1 MNQQAPKDSVNEGAL
16 TKPPYMQNRE
26 LSWLD
31 FNKRVLDQGAD
42 PTVPLLERLNF
53 ISIFWSNLQEFF
65 MVRVGS
71 LTDLS
76 LLKKSIIDP
85 KSGMTPAE
93 QLDAVY
99 ARCHELYPYYEE
111 TFENLRGLLA
121 EEGIRQVR
129 KDDLT
134 DEQLVFLDD
143 YMQDSVLPFL
153 SPQIVNAR
161 HPFPH
166 LENGGLYIIV
176 RLDEQAAP
184 KGKKTKEEKA
194 RAKAEKAAAAEGKQA
209 KNLGAEGVTLGII
222 PLPRQTDRVIQL
234 PGKGLSFMLVEHAI
248 EMFVPEIFSMYTVKH
263 TNIVCVTRN
272 ADLDATEGAEEQ
284 GEDYREHMKRILK
297 KRSRL
302 APVRLESERPL
313 SRTVKSLLLDKLEL
327 AEHQLYVT
335 SVPLNMSYTWGLSG
349 RLSAKKRAALTQAP
363 FTPQWPACLDRNR
376 SIIQQVSE
384 REVLLSYPYQSMD
397 AFVRLLHEAA
407 NDPAVISIKITLYRL
422 ASQSHLA
429 EALIAAA
436 ENGKEVTALFEL
448 RARFDES
455 NNIEWSQRFEQA
467 GCHVIYGF
475 RNFKVHSKIC
485 TITRQTADGLQHITQ
500 LGTGN
505 YNEKTA
511 RLYTDFSFITTDP
524 RIGADAADFFRNM
537 ALENTSDNY
546 DILWVA
552 PLMIKQNI
560 LRGIDEQIALA
571 KAGKPCG
578 LFFKTNSIT
587 DREVIEK
594 IVEASQA
601 GVETHLLVRGISC
614 LLPGVPGYTD
624 HVHEV
629 SIVGQLLEHSRIY
642 GFGPRESCQI
652 YLSSADLMTRNMD
665 KRIEIAWPILDDVLR
680 EQVLGYLD
688 ISWSDT
694 AKLRELLADGSYT
707 PLGFFAKPGDE
718 GDVELFDSQK
728 YLISEAQRMHLAA
741 AELAAHEG
749 VLAEGDSHYV
759 FPLGRVAAVTPEPQ
773 PVETEE
779 ESEFVPQ
786 VAEDE
791 RVGKHLARAVK
802 EAALATQAERSAMSD
817 ELGMEIDP
825 AIWAAVEA
833 EVRAMHDAAEAMAA
847 AVEATA
853 ESVLQAMS
861 QSEVAS
867 AEAAEAAMGAA
878 PDAAEA
884 AAVEAATTQLSVS
897 EAAES
902 AAEPAPAIERG
913 AAVAAIA
920 AEAAPSVVGEAEPA
934 AAEPSVAAS
943 ASEKAAKGKHA
954 AEVPAKAAVPARVAA
969 AEVAGVSDA
978 AVSAAVAAFVTE
990 EKNDAAATQEKIAAA
1005 EAAAQERIAAAAV
1018 AAQTDAAA
1026 QEQTA
1031 VDDAPTATDAAA
1043 GVALEKTTPAKVDP
1057 EAGAATEKVAAAKAE
1072 APAAPQG
1079 DVPKATSVPAEP
1091 ASALQA
1097 ASGAAAAVLT
1107 APPAPAKK
1115 KTGKAKAVKPAAPQA
1130 AKPAPAKDSVPAGE
1144 TTPAETTPGETTPV
1158 GAAFRPP
1165 APAAPASAPTST
1177 PSATS
1182 AAPAAPA
1189 SVPKAA
1195 PVASASNAPAAG
1207 SAGAAP
1213 AATASAPTAPASAVP
1228 TAAPASAP
1236 APASATA
1243 PAPAPTSEIVP
1254 AEIIEPKKGNFLTR
1268 LLKKLFG

>member
-1 MNQQAPKDSVNEGAL
+1 MNQQASKDANE
-16 TKPPYMQNRE
+16 TTTTSKPPYMQNRE

-71 LTDLS
+71 LTDLA
-76 LLKKSIIDP
+76 LLKKSIVDP

-121 EEGIRQVR
+121 QENICQLR

-134 DEQLVFLDD
+134 DEQLVALDD
-143 YMQDSVLPFL
+143 YMADNVLPFL

-166 LENGGLYIIV
+166 LENGGLYIVV

-184 KGKKTKEEKA
+184 KQKKTKEEKA
-194 RAKAEKAAAAEGKQA
+194 RAKAEKAERAEKGEGKQS

-222 PLPRQTDRVIQL
+222 PLPRQTNRVIQL
-234 PGKGLSFMLVEHAI
+234 PGEGLSYMLVEHAI
-248 EMFVPEIFSMYTVKH
+248 EMWVPEIFSMYTVKH

-313 SRTVKSLLLDKLEL
+313 SRTVKQLLLDKLGL
-327 AEHQLYVT
+327 AEHQIFVT
-335 SVPLNMSYTWGLSG
+335 KVPLNMGYTWGLGS
-349 RLSAKKRAALTQAP
+349 RLAPERRAALTQKP
-363 FTPQWPACLDRNR
+363 FAPQWPACLDRNR
-376 SIIQQVSE
+376 SIIEQVSE

-485 TITRQTADGLQHITQ
+485 TITRQTEDGLQHITQ

-511 RLYTDFSFITTDP
+511 KLYTDFSFITTDA

-537 ALENTSDNY
+537 ALENTSDDY
-546 DILWVA
+546 SILWVA

-560 LRGIDEQIALA
+560 MRKIDEQIALA

-587 DREVIEK
+587 DKEVIDK
-594 IVEASQA
+594 LVEASQA
-601 GVETHLLVRGISC
+601 GVETHLFVRGISC
-614 LLPGVPGYTD
+614 LLPGVAGYTD

-642 GFGPRESCQI
+642 GFGPREGCEI

-665 KRIEIAWPILDDVLR
+665 KRIEIAWPILNPVLR

-694 AKLRELLADGSYT
+694 AKLRELLPDGSYT
-707 PLGFFAKPGDE
+707 PLGFFAQADE
-718 GDVELFDSQK
+718 AGNVELFDSQK
-728 YLISEAQRMHLAA
+728 YLIAEAQRMRLAA
-741 AELAAHEG
+741 AELAARHE
-749 VLAEGDSHYV
+749 AERAEDRRVV
-759 FPLGRVAAVTPEPQ
+759 FPLGRVETSTPDMPE
-773 PVETEE
+773 VVTEE
-779 ESEFVPQ
+779 ESEFV
-786 VAEDE
+786 VRED
-791 RVGKHLARAVK
+791 
-802 EAALATQAERSAMSD
+802 
-817 ELGMEIDP
+817 
-825 AIWAAVEA
+825 AIPA
-833 EVRAMHDAAEAMAA
+833 EVP
-847 AVEATA
+847 V
-853 ESVLQAMS
+853 
-861 QSEVAS
+861 
-867 AEAAEAAMGAA
+867 
-878 PDAAEA
+878 
-884 AAVEAATTQLSVS
+884 
-897 EAAES
+897 
-902 AAEPAPAIERG
+902 
-913 AAVAAIA
+913 
-920 AEAAPSVVGEAEPA
+920 AEPA
-934 AAEPSVAAS
+934 AASMADIAEGRAADVVDE
-943 ASEKAAKGKHA
+943 ALAALRG
-954 AEVPAKAAVPARVAA
+954 
-969 AEVAGVSDA
+969 VAGTSR
-978 AVSAAVAAFVTE
+978 SAG
-990 EKNDAAATQEKIAAA
+990 DS
-1005 EAAAQERIAAAAV
+1005 EAAQ
-1018 AAQTDAAA
+1018 DL
-1026 QEQTA
+1026 
-1031 VDDAPTATDAAA
+1031 AA
-1043 GVALEKTTPAKVDP
+1043 GKS
-1057 EAGAATEKVAAAKAE
+1057 
-1072 APAAPQG
+1072 APASKTE
-1079 DVPKATSVPAEP
+1079 DAE
-1091 ASALQA
+1091 
-1097 ASGAAAAVLT
+1097 
-1107 APPAPAKK
+1107 
-1115 KTGKAKAVKPAAPQA
+1115 AVKPAAEARLAPEA
-1130 AKPAPAKDSVPAGE
+1130 SSEPSVEATPAPEAPASAAAVMAVAAGATAASVLQSAAVSAVSLSAPEAKRAVAAAPAATE
-1144 TTPAETTPGETTPV
+1144 KAPKHAAPSAAPV
-1158 GAAFRPP
+1158 P
-1165 APAAPASAPTST
+1165 APAAPAPAPSSA
-1177 PSATS
+1177 
-1182 AAPAAPA
+1182 
-1189 SVPKAA
+1189 
-1195 PVASASNAPAAG
+1195 
-1207 SAGAAP
+1207 AAP
-1213 AATASAPTAPASAVP
+1213 AATKPAAPAPSTPAPSVAAPAATKPTAPAP
-1228 TAAPASAP
+1228 SAP
-1236 APASATA
+1236 APASASTPATPATPAATLEPDPFAPAAEIVDPASPSAATVRETLPTECVTTEIVTA
-1243 PAPAPTSEIVP
+1243 P
-1254 AEIIEPKKGNFLTR
+1254 KKLGFFGR
-1268 LLKKLFG
+1268 LLKLLFG

>member
-1 MNQQAPKDSVNEGAL
+1 MNQQASKDANE
-16 TKPPYMQNRE
+16 TTTTSKPPYMQNRE

-71 LTDLS
+71 LTDLA
-76 LLKKSIIDP
+76 LLKKSIVDP

-121 EEGIRQVR
+121 QENICQLR

-134 DEQLVFLDD
+134 DEQLVALDD
-143 YMQDSVLPFL
+143 YMADNVLPFL

-166 LENGGLYIIV
+166 LENGGLYIVV

-184 KGKKTKEEKA
+184 KQKKTKEEKA
-194 RAKAEKAAAAEGKQA
+194 RAKAEKAERAEKGEGKQS

-222 PLPRQTDRVIQL
+222 PLPRQTNRVIQL
-234 PGKGLSFMLVEHAI
+234 PGEGLSYMLVEHAI
-248 EMFVPEIFSMYTVKH
+248 EMWVPEIFSMYTVKH
-263 TNIVCVTRN
+263 TNIICVTRN

-313 SRTVKSLLLDKLEL
+313 SRTVKKLLLDKLGL
-327 AEHQLYVT
+327 AEHQIFVT
-335 SVPLNMSYTWGLSG
+335 KVPLNMGYTWGLG
-349 RLSAKKRAALTQAP
+349 ARLTPERRAALTQKP
-363 FTPQWPACLDRNR
+363 FAPQWPACLDRNR
-376 SIIQQVSE
+376 SIIEQVSE

-485 TITRQTADGLQHITQ
+485 TITRQTEDGLQHITQ

-511 RLYTDFSFITTDP
+511 KLYTDFSFITTDA

-537 ALENTSDNY
+537 ALENTSDDY
-546 DILWVA
+546 SILWVA

-560 LRGIDEQIALA
+560 MRKIDEQIALA

-587 DREVIEK
+587 DKEVIDK
-594 IVEASQA
+594 LVEASQA
-601 GVETHLLVRGISC
+601 GVETHLFVRGISC
-614 LLPGVPGYTD
+614 LLPGVAGYTD

-642 GFGPRESCQI
+642 GFGPREGCEI

-665 KRIEIAWPILDDVLR
+665 KRIEIAWPILNPVLR

-694 AKLRELLADGSYT
+694 AKLRELLPDGSYT
-707 PLGFFAKPGDE
+707 PLGFFAQADE
-718 GDVELFDSQK
+718 AGNVELFDSQK
-728 YLISEAQRMHLAA
+728 YLIAEAQRMRLAA
-741 AELAAHEG
+741 AELAARHE
-749 VLAEGDSHYV
+749 AERAEDRRVV
-759 FPLGRVAAVTPEPQ
+759 FPLGRVETSTPDMPE
-773 PVETEE
+773 VVTEE
-779 ESEFVPQ
+779 ESEFV
-786 VAEDE
+786 VRED
-791 RVGKHLARAVK
+791 
-802 EAALATQAERSAMSD
+802 
-817 ELGMEIDP
+817 
-825 AIWAAVEA
+825 AIPA
-833 EVRAMHDAAEAMAA
+833 EVP
-847 AVEATA
+847 V
-853 ESVLQAMS
+853 
-861 QSEVAS
+861 
-867 AEAAEAAMGAA
+867 
-878 PDAAEA
+878 
-884 AAVEAATTQLSVS
+884 
-897 EAAES
+897 
-902 AAEPAPAIERG
+902 
-913 AAVAAIA
+913 
-920 AEAAPSVVGEAEPA
+920 AEPA
-934 AAEPSVAAS
+934 AASMADIAEGRATDVVDEALAALR
-943 ASEKAAKGKHA
+943 G
-954 AEVPAKAAVPARVAA
+954 
-969 AEVAGVSDA
+969 VAGTSRSEGD
-978 AVSAAVAAFVTE
+978 S
-990 EKNDAAATQEKIAAA
+990 
-1005 EAAAQERIAAAAV
+1005 EAAQ
-1018 AAQTDAAA
+1018 DL
-1026 QEQTA
+1026 
-1031 VDDAPTATDAAA
+1031 AA
-1043 GVALEKTTPAKVDP
+1043 GKS
-1057 EAGAATEKVAAAKAE
+1057 
-1072 APAAPQG
+1072 APASKTE
-1079 DVPKATSVPAEP
+1079 DAE
-1091 ASALQA
+1091 
-1097 ASGAAAAVLT
+1097 
-1107 APPAPAKK
+1107 
-1115 KTGKAKAVKPAAPQA
+1115 AVKPAAEARLAPEA
-1130 AKPAPAKDSVPAGE
+1130 SSEPSVEATPAPEAPASAAAVMAVAAGATAASVLQSAAVPAASLSAPE
-1144 TTPAETTPGETTPV
+1144 AKRAVAAAPAATEKAPKH
-1158 GAAFRPP
+1158 AAPAPSSAP
-1165 APAAPASAPTST
+1165 APAAPAPVPAPA
-1177 PSATS
+1177 ATT
-1182 AAPAAPA
+1182 PAAPA
-1189 SVPKAA
+1189 PSTP
-1195 PVASASNAPAAG
+1195 
-1207 SAGAAP
+1207 AP
-1213 AATASAPTAPASAVP
+1213 AATKPTAPAP
-1228 TAAPASAP
+1228 SAP
-1236 APASATA
+1236 APASASTPAAPATPAATLEPDPFAPAAEIVDPASPSAATVRETLPTECVTTEIVTA
-1243 PAPAPTSEIVP
+1243 P
-1254 AEIIEPKKGNFLTR
+1254 KKLGFFGR
-1268 LLKKLFG
+1268 LLKLLFG

>member
-1 MNQQAPKDSVNEGAL
+1 MNQQASKDANE
-16 TKPPYMQNRE
+16 TTTTSKPPYMQNRE

-71 LTDLS
+71 LTDLA
-76 LLKKSIIDP
+76 LLKKSIVDP

-121 EEGIRQVR
+121 QENICQLR

-134 DEQLVFLDD
+134 DEQLVALDD
-143 YMQDSVLPFL
+143 YMADNVLPFL

-166 LENGGLYIIV
+166 LENGGLYIVV

-184 KGKKTKEEKA
+184 KQKKTKEEKA
-194 RAKAEKAAAAEGKQA
+194 RAKAEKAERAEKGEGKQS

-222 PLPRQTDRVIQL
+222 PLPRQTNRVIQL
-234 PGKGLSFMLVEHAI
+234 PGEGLSYMLVEHAI
-248 EMFVPEIFSMYTVKH
+248 EMWVPEIFSMYTVKH

-313 SRTVKSLLLDKLEL
+313 SRTVKQLLLDKLGL
-327 AEHQLYVT
+327 AEHQIFVT
-335 SVPLNMSYTWGLSG
+335 KVPLNMGYTWGLGS
-349 RLSAKKRAALTQAP
+349 RLAPERRAALTQKP
-363 FTPQWPACLDRNR
+363 FAPQWPACLDRNR
-376 SIIQQVSE
+376 SIIEQVSE

-485 TITRQTADGLQHITQ
+485 TITRQTEDGLQHITQ

-511 RLYTDFSFITTDP
+511 KLYTDFSFITTDA

-537 ALENTSDNY
+537 ALENTSDDY
-546 DILWVA
+546 SILWVA

-560 LRGIDEQIALA
+560 MRKIDEQIALA

-587 DREVIEK
+587 DKEVIDK
-594 IVEASQA
+594 LVEASQA
-601 GVETHLLVRGISC
+601 GVETHLFVRGISC
-614 LLPGVPGYTD
+614 LLPGVTGYTD

-642 GFGPRESCQI
+642 GFGPREGCEI

-665 KRIEIAWPILDDVLR
+665 KRIEIAWPILNPVLR

-694 AKLRELLADGSYT
+694 AKLRELLPDGSYT
-707 PLGFFAKPGDE
+707 PLGFFAQADE
-718 GDVELFDSQK
+718 AGNVELFDSQK
-728 YLISEAQRMHLAA
+728 YLIAEAQRMRLAA
-741 AELAAHEG
+741 AELAARHE
-749 VLAEGDSHYV
+749 AERAEDRRVV
-759 FPLGRVAAVTPEPQ
+759 FPLGRVETSTPDMPE
-773 PVETEE
+773 VVTEE
-779 ESEFVPQ
+779 ESEFV
-786 VAEDE
+786 VRED
-791 RVGKHLARAVK
+791 
-802 EAALATQAERSAMSD
+802 
-817 ELGMEIDP
+817 
-825 AIWAAVEA
+825 AIPA
-833 EVRAMHDAAEAMAA
+833 EVP
-847 AVEATA
+847 V
-853 ESVLQAMS
+853 
-861 QSEVAS
+861 
-867 AEAAEAAMGAA
+867 
-878 PDAAEA
+878 
-884 AAVEAATTQLSVS
+884 
-897 EAAES
+897 
-902 AAEPAPAIERG
+902 
-913 AAVAAIA
+913 
-920 AEAAPSVVGEAEPA
+920 AEPA
-934 AAEPSVAAS
+934 AASMADIAEGRATDVVDEALAALR
-943 ASEKAAKGKHA
+943 G
-954 AEVPAKAAVPARVAA
+954 
-969 AEVAGVSDA
+969 VAGTSRSEGD
-978 AVSAAVAAFVTE
+978 S
-990 EKNDAAATQEKIAAA
+990 
-1005 EAAAQERIAAAAV
+1005 EAAQ
-1018 AAQTDAAA
+1018 DL
-1026 QEQTA
+1026 
-1031 VDDAPTATDAAA
+1031 AA
-1043 GVALEKTTPAKVDP
+1043 GKS
-1057 EAGAATEKVAAAKAE
+1057 
-1072 APAAPQG
+1072 APASKTE
-1079 DVPKATSVPAEP
+1079 DAE
-1091 ASALQA
+1091 
-1097 ASGAAAAVLT
+1097 
-1107 APPAPAKK
+1107 
-1115 KTGKAKAVKPAAPQA
+1115 AVKPAAEARLAPEA
-1130 AKPAPAKDSVPAGE
+1130 SSEPSVEATPAPE
-1144 TTPAETTPGETTPV
+1144 
-1158 GAAFRPP
+1158 
-1165 APAAPASAPTST
+1165 APASAAAVMAVAAG
-1177 PSATS
+1177 ATAASVLQS
-1182 AAPAAPA
+1182 AAVPAA
-1189 SVPKAA
+1189 SLSA
-1195 PVASASNAPAAG
+1195 PEAKRAVA
-1207 SAGAAP
+1207 AAP
-1213 AATASAPTAPASAVP
+1213 AATEKAPKHAAPAPSSAPAPAVPAPAPSSAPAPAATKPTAPAATKP
-1228 TAAPASAP
+1228 TAPAPSAP
-1236 APASATA
+1236 APASASTPAAPATPAATLEPDPFAPAAEIVDPASPSAATVRETLPTECVTTEIVTA
-1243 PAPAPTSEIVP
+1243 P
-1254 AEIIEPKKGNFLTR
+1254 KKLGFFGR
-1268 LLKKLFG
+1268 LLKLLFG

>member
-1 MNQQAPKDSVNEGAL
+1 MNQQASKDANE
-16 TKPPYMQNRE
+16 TTTTSKPPYMQNRE

-71 LTDLS
+71 LTDLA
-76 LLKKSIIDP
+76 LLKKSIVDP

-121 EEGIRQVR
+121 QENICQLR

-134 DEQLVFLDD
+134 DEQLVALDD
-143 YMQDSVLPFL
+143 YMADNVLPFL

-166 LENGGLYIIV
+166 LENGGLYIVV

-184 KGKKTKEEKA
+184 KQKKTKEEKA
-194 RAKAEKAAAAEGKQA
+194 RAKAEKAERAEKGEGKQS

-222 PLPRQTDRVIQL
+222 PLPRQTNRVIQL
-234 PGKGLSFMLVEHAI
+234 PGEGLSYMLVEHAI
-248 EMFVPEIFSMYTVKH
+248 EMWVPEIFSMYTVKH

-313 SRTVKSLLLDKLEL
+313 SRTVKQLLLDKLGL
-327 AEHQLYVT
+327 AEHQIFVT
-335 SVPLNMSYTWGLSG
+335 KVPLNMGYTWGLGS
-349 RLSAKKRAALTQAP
+349 RLAPERRATLTQKP
-363 FTPQWPACLDRNR
+363 FAPQWPACLDRNR
-376 SIIQQVSE
+376 SIIEQVSE

-485 TITRQTADGLQHITQ
+485 TITRQTEDGLQHITQ

-511 RLYTDFSFITTDP
+511 KLYTDFSFITTDA

-537 ALENTSDNY
+537 ALENTSDDY
-546 DILWVA
+546 SILWVA

-560 LRGIDEQIALA
+560 MRKIDEQIALA

-587 DREVIEK
+587 DKEVIDK
-594 IVEASQA
+594 LVEASQA
-601 GVETHLLVRGISC
+601 GVETHLFVRGISC
-614 LLPGVPGYTD
+614 LLPGVAGYTD

-642 GFGPRESCQI
+642 GFGPREGCEI

-665 KRIEIAWPILDDVLR
+665 KRIEIAWPILNPVLR

-694 AKLRELLADGSYT
+694 AKLRELLPDGSYT
-707 PLGFFAKPGDE
+707 PLGFFAQADE
-718 GDVELFDSQK
+718 AGNVELFDSQK
-728 YLISEAQRMHLAA
+728 YLIAEAQRMRLAA
-741 AELAAHEG
+741 AELAARHE
-749 VLAEGDSHYV
+749 AERAEDRRVV
-759 FPLGRVAAVTPEPQ
+759 FPLGRVETSTPDMPE
-773 PVETEE
+773 VVTEE
-779 ESEFVPQ
+779 ESEFV
-786 VAEDE
+786 VRED
-791 RVGKHLARAVK
+791 
-802 EAALATQAERSAMSD
+802 
-817 ELGMEIDP
+817 
-825 AIWAAVEA
+825 AIPA
-833 EVRAMHDAAEAMAA
+833 EVP
-847 AVEATA
+847 V
-853 ESVLQAMS
+853 
-861 QSEVAS
+861 
-867 AEAAEAAMGAA
+867 
-878 PDAAEA
+878 
-884 AAVEAATTQLSVS
+884 
-897 EAAES
+897 
-902 AAEPAPAIERG
+902 
-913 AAVAAIA
+913 
-920 AEAAPSVVGEAEPA
+920 AEPA
-934 AAEPSVAAS
+934 AASMADIAEGRAIDVVDEALAALR
-943 ASEKAAKGKHA
+943 G
-954 AEVPAKAAVPARVAA
+954 
-969 AEVAGVSDA
+969 VAGASRSEGD
-978 AVSAAVAAFVTE
+978 S
-990 EKNDAAATQEKIAAA
+990 
-1005 EAAAQERIAAAAV
+1005 EAAQ
-1018 AAQTDAAA
+1018 DL
-1026 QEQTA
+1026 
-1031 VDDAPTATDAAA
+1031 AA
-1043 GVALEKTTPAKVDP
+1043 GKS
-1057 EAGAATEKVAAAKAE
+1057 
-1072 APAAPQG
+1072 APASKTE
-1079 DVPKATSVPAEP
+1079 DAE
-1091 ASALQA
+1091 
-1097 ASGAAAAVLT
+1097 
-1107 APPAPAKK
+1107 
-1115 KTGKAKAVKPAAPQA
+1115 AVKPAAEARLAPEA
-1130 AKPAPAKDSVPAGE
+1130 PSEPSVEATPAPEAPASAAAVMAVAAGATAASVLQSAAVSAVSLSAPEAKRAVAAAPAATE
-1144 TTPAETTPGETTPV
+1144 KAPKHAAPAPSS
-1158 GAAFRPP
+1158 AP
-1165 APAAPASAPTST
+1165 APAAPAPAPSSAPA
-1177 PSATS
+1177 PAATT
-1182 AAPAAPA
+1182 PAAPA
-1189 SVPKAA
+1189 PSTP
-1195 PVASASNAPAAG
+1195 
-1207 SAGAAP
+1207 AP
-1213 AATASAPTAPASAVP
+1213 AATKPTAPAP
-1228 TAAPASAP
+1228 SAP
-1236 APASATA
+1236 APASASTPATPATPAATLEPDPFAPAAEIVDPASPSAATVRETLPTECVTTEIVTA
-1243 PAPAPTSEIVP
+1243 P
-1254 AEIIEPKKGNFLTR
+1254 KKLGFFGR
-1268 LLKKLFG
+1268 LLKLLFG

>member
-1 MNQQAPKDSVNEGAL
+1 MNQQASKDANE
-16 TKPPYMQNRE
+16 TTTTSKPPYMQNRE

-71 LTDLS
+71 LTDLA
-76 LLKKSIIDP
+76 LLKKSIVDP

-121 EEGIRQVR
+121 QENICQLR

-134 DEQLVFLDD
+134 DEQLVALDD
-143 YMQDSVLPFL
+143 YMADNVLPFL

-166 LENGGLYIIV
+166 LENGGLYIVV

-184 KGKKTKEEKA
+184 KQKKTKEEKA
-194 RAKAEKAAAAEGKQA
+194 RAKAEKAERAEKGEGKQS

-222 PLPRQTDRVIQL
+222 PLPRQTNRVIQL
-234 PGKGLSFMLVEHAI
+234 PGEGLSYMLVEHAI
-248 EMFVPEIFSMYTVKH
+248 EMWVPEIFSMYTVKH

-313 SRTVKSLLLDKLEL
+313 SRTVKKLLLDKLGL
-327 AEHQLYVT
+327 AEHQIFVT
-335 SVPLNMSYTWGLSG
+335 KVPLNMGYTWGLAA
-349 RLSAKKRAALTQAP
+349 RLAPERRAALTQTP

-376 SIIQQVSE
+376 SIIEQVSE

-485 TITRQTADGLQHITQ
+485 TITRQTEDGLQHITQ

-511 RLYTDFSFITTDP
+511 KLYTDFSFITTDA

-537 ALENTSDNY
+537 ALENTSDDY
-546 DILWVA
+546 SILWVA

-560 LRGIDEQIALA
+560 MRKIDEQIALA

-587 DREVIEK
+587 DKEVIDK
-594 IVEASQA
+594 LVEASQA
-601 GVETHLLVRGISC
+601 GVETHLFVRGISC
-614 LLPGVPGYTD
+614 LLPGVADYTD

-642 GFGPRESCQI
+642 GFGPREGCEI

-665 KRIEIAWPILDDVLR
+665 KRIEIAWPILNPVLR

-694 AKLRELLADGSYT
+694 AKLRELLPDGSYT
-707 PLGFFAKPGDE
+707 PLGFFAQADE
-718 GDVELFDSQK
+718 AGNVELFDSQK
-728 YLISEAQRMHLAA
+728 YLIAEAQRMRLAA
-741 AELAAHEG
+741 AELAARHE
-749 VLAEGDSHYV
+749 AERAEDRRVV
-759 FPLGRVAAVTPEPQ
+759 FPLGRVETSTPDMPE
-773 PVETEE
+773 VVTEE
-779 ESEFVPQ
+779 ESEFV
-786 VAEDE
+786 VRED
-791 RVGKHLARAVK
+791 
-802 EAALATQAERSAMSD
+802 
-817 ELGMEIDP
+817 
-825 AIWAAVEA
+825 AIPA
-833 EVRAMHDAAEAMAA
+833 EVP
-847 AVEATA
+847 V
-853 ESVLQAMS
+853 
-861 QSEVAS
+861 
-867 AEAAEAAMGAA
+867 
-878 PDAAEA
+878 
-884 AAVEAATTQLSVS
+884 
-897 EAAES
+897 
-902 AAEPAPAIERG
+902 
-913 AAVAAIA
+913 
-920 AEAAPSVVGEAEPA
+920 AEPA
-934 AAEPSVAAS
+934 AASMADIAEGRATDVVDEALAALR
-943 ASEKAAKGKHA
+943 G
-954 AEVPAKAAVPARVAA
+954 
-969 AEVAGVSDA
+969 VAGTSR
-978 AVSAAVAAFVTE
+978 SAG
-990 EKNDAAATQEKIAAA
+990 DS
-1005 EAAAQERIAAAAV
+1005 EAAQ
-1018 AAQTDAAA
+1018 DL
-1026 QEQTA
+1026 
-1031 VDDAPTATDAAA
+1031 AA
-1043 GVALEKTTPAKVDP
+1043 GKS
-1057 EAGAATEKVAAAKAE
+1057 
-1072 APAAPQG
+1072 APASKIE
-1079 DVPKATSVPAEP
+1079 DAE
-1091 ASALQA
+1091 
-1097 ASGAAAAVLT
+1097 
-1107 APPAPAKK
+1107 
-1115 KTGKAKAVKPAAPQA
+1115 AVKPAAEARLAPEA
-1130 AKPAPAKDSVPAGE
+1130 SSEPSVEATPAPEAPASAAAAMAVAAGATAASVLQSAAVPAASPSAPE
-1144 TTPAETTPGETTPV
+1144 AKRAPA
-1158 GAAFRPP
+1158 P
-1165 APAAPASAPTST
+1165 APAAAEKAPKH
-1177 PSATS
+1177 
-1182 AAPAAPA
+1182 AAPAAAPAPAPSAPAPAPSSAPAPA
-1189 SVPKAA
+1189 S
-1195 PVASASNAPAAG
+1195 
-1207 SAGAAP
+1207 
-1213 AATASAPTAPASAVP
+1213 TTPTAPAP
-1228 TAAPASAP
+1228 SAP
-1236 APASATA
+1236 APASASTPAAPATPAATLESDPFAPAAEIVDPASPSAATVRETLPTECVTTEIVTA
-1243 PAPAPTSEIVP
+1243 P
-1254 AEIIEPKKGNFLTR
+1254 KKLGFFGR
-1268 LLKKLFG
+1268 LLKLLFG

>member
-1 MNQQAPKDSVNEGAL
+1 MNQQASKDANE
-16 TKPPYMQNRE
+16 TTTTSKPPYMQNRE

-71 LTDLS
+71 LTDLA
-76 LLKKSIIDP
+76 LLKKSIVDP

-121 EEGIRQVR
+121 QENICQLR

-134 DEQLVFLDD
+134 DEQLVALDD
-143 YMQDSVLPFL
+143 YMADNVLPFL

-166 LENGGLYIIV
+166 LENGGLYIVV

-184 KGKKTKEEKA
+184 KQKKTKEEKA
-194 RAKAEKAAAAEGKQA
+194 RAKAEKAERAEKGEGKQS

-222 PLPRQTDRVIQL
+222 PLPRQTNRVIQL
-234 PGKGLSFMLVEHAI
+234 PGEGLSYMLVEHAI
-248 EMFVPEIFSMYTVKH
+248 EMWVPEIFSMYTVKH
-263 TNIVCVTRN
+263 TNIICVTRN

-313 SRTVKSLLLDKLEL
+313 SRTVKKLLLDKLGL
-327 AEHQLYVT
+327 AEHQIFVT
-335 SVPLNMSYTWGLSG
+335 KVPLNMGYTWGLG
-349 RLSAKKRAALTQAP
+349 ARLTPERRAALTQKP
-363 FTPQWPACLDRNR
+363 FAPQWPACLDRNR
-376 SIIQQVSE
+376 SIIEQVSE

-485 TITRQTADGLQHITQ
+485 TITRQTEDGLQHITQ

-511 RLYTDFSFITTDP
+511 KLYTDFSFITTDA

-537 ALENTSDNY
+537 ALENTSDDY
-546 DILWVA
+546 SILWVA

-560 LRGIDEQIALA
+560 MRKIDEQIALA

-587 DREVIEK
+587 DKEVIDK
-594 IVEASQA
+594 LVEASQA
-601 GVETHLLVRGISC
+601 GVETHLFVRGISC
-614 LLPGVPGYTD
+614 LLPGVAGYTD

-642 GFGPRESCQI
+642 GFGPREGCEI

-665 KRIEIAWPILDDVLR
+665 KRIEIAWPILNPVLR

-694 AKLRELLADGSYT
+694 AKLRELLPDGSYT
-707 PLGFFAKPGDE
+707 PLGFFAQADE
-718 GDVELFDSQK
+718 AGNVELFDSQK
-728 YLISEAQRMHLAA
+728 YLIAEAQRMRLAA
-741 AELAAHEG
+741 AELAARHE
-749 VLAEGDSHYV
+749 AERAEDRRVV
-759 FPLGRVAAVTPEPQ
+759 FPLGRVETSTPDMPE
-773 PVETEE
+773 VVTEE
-779 ESEFVPQ
+779 ESEFV
-786 VAEDE
+786 VRED
-791 RVGKHLARAVK
+791 
-802 EAALATQAERSAMSD
+802 
-817 ELGMEIDP
+817 
-825 AIWAAVEA
+825 AIPA
-833 EVRAMHDAAEAMAA
+833 EVP
-847 AVEATA
+847 V
-853 ESVLQAMS
+853 
-861 QSEVAS
+861 
-867 AEAAEAAMGAA
+867 
-878 PDAAEA
+878 
-884 AAVEAATTQLSVS
+884 
-897 EAAES
+897 
-902 AAEPAPAIERG
+902 
-913 AAVAAIA
+913 
-920 AEAAPSVVGEAEPA
+920 AEPA
-934 AAEPSVAAS
+934 AASMADIAEGRAIDVVDEALAALRGVAGTSRSEGDSEAAQDLAAGKSAPASKTEDAEAVKPAAEARLAPEASSEPSVEATPAPEAPASAAAVMAVAAGATAAS
-943 ASEKAAKGKHA
+943 VLQS
-954 AEVPAKAAVPARVAA
+954 
-969 AEVAGVSDA
+969 A
-978 AVSAAVAAFVTE
+978 AVSAASLSAP
-990 EKNDAAATQEKIAAA
+990 
-1005 EAAAQERIAAAAV
+1005 EAKRAV
-1018 AAQTDAAA
+1018 AA
-1026 QEQTA
+1026 
-1031 VDDAPTATDAAA
+1031 AP
-1043 GVALEKTTPAKVDP
+1043 
-1057 EAGAATEKVAAAKAE
+1057 AATEK
-1072 APAAPQG
+1072 APKHAAP
-1079 DVPKATSVPAEP
+1079 S
-1091 ASALQA
+1091 
-1097 ASGAAAAVLT
+1097 
-1107 APPAPAKK
+1107 
-1115 KTGKAKAVKPAAPQA
+1115 AAP
-1130 AKPAPAKDSVPAGE
+1130 V
-1144 TTPAETTPGETTPV
+1144 
-1158 GAAFRPP
+1158 P
-1165 APAAPASAPTST
+1165 APAAPAPAPSSAP
-1177 PSATS
+1177 
-1182 AAPAAPA
+1182 
-1189 SVPKAA
+1189 
-1195 PVASASNAPAAG
+1195 
-1207 SAGAAP
+1207 AP
-1213 AATASAPTAPASAVP
+1213 AATKPTAPAP
-1228 TAAPASAP
+1228 SAP
-1236 APASATA
+1236 APASTPATPATPAATLEPDPFAPAAEIVDPASPSAATVRETLPTECVTTEIVTA
-1243 PAPAPTSEIVP
+1243 P
-1254 AEIIEPKKGNFLTR
+1254 KKLGFFGR
-1268 LLKKLFG
+1268 LLKLLFG